1 MINKYYN
8 YDNKMNSKNKF
19 VYLDRLTKSINPIH
33 HKLINEI
40 FSTDSLTV
48 IYNELLPSL
57 PADVLRNLYIN
68 IHDNLYLFTPEQ
80 IEKLK
85 PIGNFYANIK
95 FPCSTQCDPV
105 NNPDR
110 SPLQDKEYATK
121 KECRSKCDKKISTLD
136 TFLSLKDKLQY
147 LISINKK
154 ELISTIQEKDIYNTD
169 NIIVYDSP
177 LYKQFRPYVIT
188 AEESE
193 YNKNP
198 SEYKNV
204 KYLYKRTETYD
215 AIYGKETITRL
226 DTEGDDL
233 VFKGRPLTEKQTT
246 HLRKLSTSSLSD
258 SLADRLSK
266 LTQLKELVI
275 NRSFF
280 KGSLSKLT
288 QLEKLIL
295 GGPRG
300 LYFNQPLG
308 DSLSKLTQLKE
319 LFLGVKS
326 SDGSFNQPLGDSLS
340 NLTQL
345 IILSIGTNFNQPLG
359 YSLSKLKELKEL
371 NLSVYNQPL
380 GDSLSNLTHLEKLN
394 LGSKFNQKLGDS
406 LSKLTQLKELG
417 LAVYTHPIGD
427 SLSKLTQLEKLILA
441 SYTQPLGDSLSKLTQ
456 LKILNL
462 RSYMEPFVDS
472 LSKLTQLEELDIHP
486 ENANIRNPTNFN
498 IWLKQLKQLKVVRY
512 GGREQIYNGGPSFS
526 FTRKNS
532 VKKELRDVDFKSKK
546 SSKRRSPRKPPKRRS
561 PRKSS
566 KRRSP
571 RKSSKRRSPRKSSK
585 QRSPRKSSKRR
596 SPRKSPKRRSPRN

>member
-8 YDNKMNSKNKF
+8 YDNKMNSNNKF

-40 FSTDSLTV
+40 LLSDSTAY

-95 FPCSTQCDPV
+95 FTCSTQCNPV
-105 NNPDR
+105 NNPNR
-110 SPLQDKEYATK
+110 SWLEDKEYGTK

-169 NIIVYDSP
+169 NIIIYESP

-193 YNKNP
+193 YKKNP
-198 SEYKNV
+198 DEYKNV

-226 DTEGDDL
+226 DTKGDDL

-319 LFLGVKS
+319 LFLGDKS
-326 SDGSFNQPLGDSLS
+326 QGSFD
-340 NLTQL
+340 
-345 IILSIGTNFNQPLG
+345 
-359 YSLSKLKELKEL
+359 
-371 NLSVYNQPL
+371 QPL

-394 LGSKFNQKLGDS
+394 LGYKFNQKLGDS
-406 LSKLTQLKELG
+406 LSKLTQLKELT
-417 LAVYTHPIGD
+417 LAVYTHPLGD
-427 SLSKLTQLEKLILA
+427 SLSNLTQLEKLILA
-441 SYTQPLGDSLSKLTQ
+441 SYTQPLGDSLSKFTQ
-456 LKILNL
+456 LKKLNL
-462 RSYMEPFVDS
+462 NSYKQPFVDS
-472 LSKLTQLEELDIHP
+472 LSKLTQLEELDINA
-486 ENANIRNPTNFN
+486 ENAHIRNPTNFN

-546 SSKRRSPRKPPKRRS
+546 SSKRRSPRKSPKR
-561 PRKSS
+561 
-566 KRRSP
+566 
-571 RKSSKRRSPRKSSK
+571 
-585 QRSPRKSSKRR
+585 RSPRKSSKRR
-596 SPRKSPKRRSPRN
+596 SPRKSPKRRSPVTNNSTVSYN

>member
-8 YDNKMNSKNKF
+8 YDNKMNSNNKF

-40 FSTDSLTV
+40 LLSDSTAY

-95 FPCSTQCDPV
+95 FTCSTQCNPV
-105 NNPDR
+105 NNPNR
-110 SPLQDKEYATK
+110 SWLEDKEYGTK

-169 NIIVYDSP
+169 NIIIYESP

-193 YNKNP
+193 YKKNP
-198 SEYKNV
+198 DEYKNV

-226 DTEGDDL
+226 DTKGDDL

-319 LFLGVKS
+319 LFLGDKS
-326 SDGSFNQPLGDSLS
+326 QGSFDQPLGDSLS

-394 LGSKFNQKLGDS
+394 LGYKFNQKLGDS
-406 LSKLTQLKELG
+406 LSKLTQLKELT
-417 LAVYTHPIGD
+417 LAVYTHPLGD
-427 SLSKLTQLEKLILA
+427 SLSNLTQLEKLILA
-441 SYTQPLGDSLSKLTQ
+441 SYTQPLGDSLSKFTQ
-456 LKILNL
+456 LKKLNL
-462 RSYMEPFVDS
+462 NSYKQPFVDS
-472 LSKLTQLEELDIHP
+472 LSKLTQLEELDINA
-486 ENANIRNPTNFN
+486 ENAHIRNPTNFN

-546 SSKRRSPRKPPKRRS
+546 SSKRRSPRKSPKR
-561 PRKSS
+561 
-566 KRRSP
+566 
-571 RKSSKRRSPRKSSK
+571 
-585 QRSPRKSSKRR
+585 RSPRKSSKRR
-596 SPRKSPKRRSPRN
+596 SPRKSPKRRSPVTNNSTVSYN